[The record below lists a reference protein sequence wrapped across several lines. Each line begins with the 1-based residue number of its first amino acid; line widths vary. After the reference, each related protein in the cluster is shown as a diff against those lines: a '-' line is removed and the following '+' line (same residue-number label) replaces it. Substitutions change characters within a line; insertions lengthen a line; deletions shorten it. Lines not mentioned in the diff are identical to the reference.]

1 MNAESN
7 HAKDVDK
14 VSGSR
19 ARVEALPNIGP
30 KLAAALRAVGVRD
43 AETLRQR
50 GSEAVWRDMREQGL
64 FDDATSLQAL
74 EGAVRGVRWHDLD
87 RGLRARLVE
96 IATDPDHENGFAADA
111 G

>member
-1 MNAESN
+1 M
-7 HAKDVDK
+7 

-19 ARVEALPNIGP
+19 TRVEALPNIGP
-30 KLAAALRAVGVRD
+30 KLAAALRAVGVAD
-43 AETLRQR
+43 AETLRER

-74 EGAVRGVRWHDLD
+74 EGAVRGMRWHDLD

-96 IATDPDHENGFAADA
+96 IAGDPEHENGFEDDA
-111 G
+111 S